1 MWPFSETRPPP
12 QPALSQPDK
21 LLRLIRKVEAR
32 GRYDAFYA
40 FKSPSHKPL
49 DTMTLAEV
57 RAFQEGAVKF
67 GAASSAAGA
76 YQIIR
81 STMDSLIVKM
91 GLDMTT
97 VFSADLQDALA
108 MQLIEGRG
116 YQRLLDGEISREDF
130 AHNLSQEWASFP
142 MVTGRHPAK
151 SFYDGVAGNKAL
163 VSVKQVFD
171 ALDDIPRVMVA

>member
-1 MWPFSETRPPP
+1 MWPFTETPPP
-12 QPALSQPDK
+12 PPPALSRPDK
-21 LLRLIRKVEAR
+21 LLQLIRKVEAR

-81 STMDSLIVKM
+81 STMDVLIGKM
-91 GLDMTT
+91 DLDMTT
-97 VFSADLQDALA
+97 VFSADVQDGMA

-116 YQRLLDGEISREDF
+116 YQRFLDGEISREDF

-142 MVTGRHPAK
+142 MMGRVEVRSGFLRRTAREAHDSGASCK
-151 SFYDGVAGNKAL
+151 AGD
-163 VSVKQVFD
+163 SHQGQG
-171 ALDDIPRVMVA
+171 RG